1 MIKTIYTVPA
11 PDSLGA
17 MIEVYG
23 EPENAWY
30 EWRIIDGGRT
40 VRDTGTEGHSA
51 FQGRQYGQSPLAL
64 RDALMFASGL
74 PIDGDTPTDAAS
86 LEAGYA
92 AKAKAVAAQQGGLTP
107 GSA

>member
-1 MIKTIYTVPA
+1 LKTIYTIPA

-17 MIEVYG
+17 QIEVYG

-40 VRDTGTEGHSA
+40 VRDTGA
-51 FQGRQYGQSPLAL
+51 FHGRQYGQAEIAL

-86 LEAGYA
+86 LEAGHF
-92 AKAKAVAAQQGGLTP
+92 
-107 GSA
+107 

>member
-1 MIKTIYTVPA
+1 MIKTLYKIPA

-17 MIEVYG
+17 QIEVYG

-30 EWRIIDGGRT
+30 EWRIIDGGQT

-51 FQGRQYGQSPLAL
+51 FQGRQYGQAEIAL
-64 RDALMFASGL
+64 RDALMFATGL

-92 AKAKAVAAQQGGLTP
+92 AKAKAEAARQGAGTP